1 MKQLATLAALALI
14 TLVAGCAAPT
24 TQVILLPQANG
35 HSAVEVRSR
44 TTTVVL
50 STPYVQVQVDP
61 RGDIEAN
68 PSSPAEV
75 EAQYGQ
81 LLAIQPAPERRYS
94 LFFETGGTEL
104 TAESQAALASILEQA
119 TQRPGG
125 EIIVTGHTDSVGSTT
140 SNDALSLRRAQATRE
155 LLISRGFD
163 PRLIEAVG
171 RGERELAV
179 PTDDETPEPRNR
191 RTEIIVR

>member
-1 MKQLATLAALALI
+1 MKRAAATLALAALMG
-14 TLVAGCAAPT
+14 GCAPT
-24 TQVILLPQANG
+24 THVILLPQASG

-44 TTTVVL
+44 FSAAVL
-50 STPYVQVQVDP
+50 SAPYTEATIQTD
-61 RGDIEAN
+61 GDIATRQ
-68 PSSPAEV
+68 SDSAEIESRYV
-75 EAQYGQ
+75 S
-81 LLAIQPAPERRYS
+81 LLAAQPSPERQYS
-94 LFFETGGTEL
+94 LYFETGGTEL
-104 TAESQAALASILEQA
+104 TPGSQAALNSILDQA
-119 TQRPGG
+119 IGRPGG
-125 EIIVTGHTDSVGSTT
+125 EIIVIGHTDSVGATA